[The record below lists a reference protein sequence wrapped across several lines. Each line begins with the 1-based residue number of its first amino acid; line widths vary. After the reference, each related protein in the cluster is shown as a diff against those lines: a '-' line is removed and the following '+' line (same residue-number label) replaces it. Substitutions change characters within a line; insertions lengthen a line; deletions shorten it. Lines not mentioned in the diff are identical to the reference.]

1 VTKQPTTDSE
11 AAPTATDEPAT
22 TAAPSAIDLDAD
34 VITRIEDATSV
45 DVTRY
50 KTQELKQRFQQLFGI
65 AHFLPWA
72 GVGLGGSILALLV
85 LWGVLFVPQAT
96 MAIAVLTFIYMALQG
111 MFIGILAAALLVI
124 ARLFQQLT
132 AIIDITL
139 QTIRTAFS
147 DIRQLGDPEVRAELA
162 GGLVHGAIV
171 PSIQSVISVKLGL
184 LRAPIS
190 FVLNRI
196 LKKTASSLTESIER
210 KMLSDDDSAPTEEPV
225 DDVSRPANEATQRA
239 DDGDDTHLDSI
250 QRRIEKVARTT
261 RRATLIPAALV
272 FIAAGSIS
280 SIPWI
285 VAYLVLV

>member
-1 VTKQPTTDSE
+1 MTKQPTTDSE
-11 AAPTATDEPAT
+11 QDSTATDEPTAT
-22 TAAPSAIDLDAD
+22 AGSSAIELDDD
-34 VITRIEDATSV
+34 VIARIEDATSV

-50 KTQELKQRFQQLFGI
+50 KTEELKERFQQLFGI

-72 GVGLGGSILALLV
+72 GVGLGGSIFALLV
-85 LWGVLFVPQAT
+85 LWGLLFAPQAT
-96 MAIAVLTFIYMALQG
+96 MVIAVLTFVYMGLQG
-111 MFIGILAAALLVI
+111 IFIGILAAALLVI

-147 DIRQLGDPEVRAELA
+147 DIRQLGEPEVRAELA

-210 KMLSDDDSAPTEEPV
+210 KMLSDDDSSPNQETSG
-225 DDVSRPANEATQRA
+225 DDSTPEAAQLA
-239 DDGDDTHLDSI
+239 ESGDDTHLDGI

-261 RRATLIPAALV
+261 RRATLIPAAIV
-272 FIAAGSIS
+272 FIAATGIS

-285 VAYLVLV
+285 VAYLTLV